1 MKNIT
6 TAHVLFAILI
16 LIIGI
21 AIGTRWNTKP
31 ASVPASTTN
40 FPEAGAA
47 NLKAKCQQ
55 YGDGTCS
62 FRGIEV
68 PCSACSD
75 RGLL

>member
-1 MKNIT
+1 MKEHIGKFGILY
-6 TAHVLFAILI
+6 VLLI
-16 LIIGI
+16 LGIGI
-21 AIGTRWNTKP
+21 FVGSQWSKW
-31 ASVPASTTN
+31 
-40 FPEAGAA
+40 FPPSIDRIFSDSS